1 MYILYLV
8 VIIVV
13 LYFLYKIYQDSV
25 NAKRE
30 TYINNYIFPLSI
42 RKKLLAQYPHLSDND
57 LYKVMTGLRQ
67 YFHICNMARHRFV
80 SMPSQVVD
88 VAWHEFILFTSN
100 YAEFC
105 NKAFGR
111 FLHHSPAETMQQTT
125 IAQDGIKRA
134 WKLCCVRE
142 KIDPKVPAV
151 LPLLFALDS
160 QLNISDGFF
169 YTLDCSKNIAAAN
182 ASGGDTYCA
191 SHIGCGGGSSCGG
204 SSCGSGNSGGDS
216 GGSSCGG
223 GCGGGGD

>member
-8 VIIVV
+8 VITLV
-13 LYFLYKIYQDSV
+13 LYFLHKIYKDSV

-30 TYINNYIFPLSI
+30 SYINNYIFPLTI
-42 RKKLLAQYPHLSDND
+42 KKKLLEKYPHLSDND

-88 VAWHEFILFTSN
+88 VAWHEFILFTAN

-134 WKLCCVRE
+134 WKLCCVRQ
-142 KIDPKVPAV
+142 KIDPKAPLV

-169 YTLDCSKNIAAAN
+169 YTLDCTKNIAAAN
-182 ASGGDTYCA
+182 ANGDTYCA